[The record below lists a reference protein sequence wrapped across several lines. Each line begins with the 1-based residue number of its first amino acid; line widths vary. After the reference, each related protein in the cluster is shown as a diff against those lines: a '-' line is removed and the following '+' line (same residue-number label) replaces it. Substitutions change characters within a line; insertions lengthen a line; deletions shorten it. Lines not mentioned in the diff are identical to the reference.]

1 MNYLYSIGC
10 ILFGIIIL
18 YITCKDEKRIKDGF
32 FSITYS
38 IHINGYIGSIAF
50 IILGVKMLLKELE
63 NYVIIKEI
71 LGLTIPLIGIV
82 VGLILKMSKKEK
94 YQSVRKY
101 WLLFV
106 IMGTIIFLFRLLF
119 LLA

>member
-1 MNYLYSIGC
+1 MNYLYSIGW

-18 YITCKDEKRIKDGF
+18 YITCKDEKKIKEGF

-38 IHINGYIGSIAF
+38 IHINGYIGSIGS
-50 IILGVKMLLKELE
+50 IIWGMKMLSKELE
-63 NYVIIKEI
+63 KFFIVKEI
-71 LGLTIPLIGIV
+71 FGLTIPLICIV

-94 YQSVRKY
+94 YKSVREY

-106 IMGTIIFLFRLLF
+106 IMGTLIFLFLYF
-119 LLA
+119 LA

>member
-1 MNYLYSIGC
+1 MNYLYSIGW
-10 ILFGIIIL
+10 IFFGGIIL
-18 YITCKDEKRIKDGF
+18 YITYKDGKEIKASF
-32 FSITYS
+32 TTSYVAHLKGYLGSIFSI
-38 IHINGYIGSIAF
+38 IW
-50 IILGVKMLLKELE
+50 GVKMLSKELG
-63 NYVIIKEI
+63 NFSIAKEI
-71 LGLTIPLIGIV
+71 LGLAIPLIGIV

-94 YQSVRKY
+94 YKSVRKY